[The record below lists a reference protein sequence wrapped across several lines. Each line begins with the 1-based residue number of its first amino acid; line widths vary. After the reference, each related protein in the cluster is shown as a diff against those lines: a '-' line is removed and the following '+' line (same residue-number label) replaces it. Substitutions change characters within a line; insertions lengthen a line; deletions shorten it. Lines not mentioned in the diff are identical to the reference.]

1 VALTFLANVGSW
13 PVATDIA
20 AQADV
25 GVQGNSGRR
34 CGVLQTTKMTHLRHD
49 GGEARRPKI
58 ALGDLCRA
66 VSSLVFR
73 LPS

>member
-1 VALTFLANVGSW
+1 MALTFLANVGSW

-34 CGVLQTTKMTHLRHD
+34 CGVLQTTKMTQSCQSATDFAVVHN
-49 GGEARRPKI
+49 GPK
-58 ALGDLCRA
+58 
-66 VSSLVFR
+66 
-73 LPS
+73 